1 MNGLRFCKKVFKYD
15 KKVLSIDMKELG
27 GCFKY
32 NLNEMKVI
40 GRNKTLTMRDIVMR
54 DDFLDDIIGK
64 LVNTNNSLICA
75 LICGILGTVWG
86 YISGFKSMGENQ
98 TKTEK
103 VLGLTVSTVAF
114 GSGGALIGGM
124 APTLFVIAGFAG
136 VLSVPVFVFGYVPV
150 LMHEKWTGVKKID
163 I

>member
-1 MNGLRFCKKVFKYD
+1 MNGLKFCKKVFKYD

-40 GRNKTLTMRDIVMR
+40 GRNKAFAMKDIVMR

-64 LVNTNNSLICA
+64 IVNTNNSLICA
-75 LICGILGTVWG
+75 LICGFLGTVWG
-86 YISGFKSMGENQ
+86 YISGFKCMDEHQ

-103 VLGLTVSTVAF
+103 VINLLGLSFLF
-114 GSGGALIGGM
+114 GTGGALIGVM